1 MNLKIKYGQKYVV
14 AVVLLAMVVGFN
26 PLQAESPPR
35 EAHQA
40 LLEGNWSEVLAV
52 LEKSDVKDTDVPCRM
67 VAAHACLATNRN
79 NASMLMFLSAKED
92 KDIELWSEWTKSLLQ
107 SNPQNPIALYLSA
120 DAEARQGKLKA
131 AIEGFTQALNVKT
144 DFALTLNARGVVRV
158 LNNEWDE
165 ALIDF
170 LQATQCDPKLADAH
184 TNLGTYWVIRE
195 APDGAIEAFNKAIAL
210 NPDFAMAY
218 NGIGCANF
226 GKGDFEKA
234 THNFSITSR
243 LSPILAVA
251 EINQGYASTY
261 ASRLVA
267 LANIEKKPGTTIESI
282 MKQYSD
288 TLREQQIQ
296 SLKMLPSQKDRQF
309 WGKINNL
316 TNLSGNRLQSLVK
329 DYSAHKVQMG
339 AFIKMQEL
347 KSQMTIGYQKSP
359 QTFIDKINLSNDM
372 SSFSF
377 YSLDLDK
384 KVHDFLKKPLRI
396 GVTDRLRVTSSV
408 SPPKGHIIFCSPGV
422 GLTGAF
428 STAGHIALSLGRGM
442 VYEMPGQDEAGR
454 IARSPRI
461 TTWDKLAQAYS
472 SVHSVP
478 IPGAMQNDIDRLVA
492 RAEEVVKNPTGYY
505 SEQYNVLNH
514 NCIQS
519 VKHLT
524 RDIGLDLG
532 DPKWKISE
540 HPWQFYT
547 WLRIKNTESTP
558 VRKLSQEFGNL
569 QQQVM
574 TAGEVHN
581 VETKLNILSTKYTT
595 IPTKQLT
602 SQVPGYYT
610 TVDRP
615 LTEIGAV
622 ASMVDKS
629 IARPLDG
636 SARRALV
643 VAQDPFRATIQ
654 QQELHRYGFETRIV
668 PPTIDIQADAKKWGA
683 DVISGIRG
691 TTQIEV
697 PRLRGT
703 SQSIQQQIKQ
713 NWEWG
718 ERFTPTYPKGS
729 PGGISTEELAR
740 SFVDKG
746 NWPVLTFFG
755 LLYQTNTF
763 TGKEGG

>member
-1 MNLKIKYGQKYVV
+1 MRKKGLI
-14 AVVLLAMVVGFN
+14 LLMLILAR
-26 PLQAESPPR
+26 PLWAESLPQK
-35 EAHQA
+35 AQKA
-40 LLEGNWSEVLAV
+40 LVKGEWAEVLAV
-52 LEKSDVKDTDVPCRM
+52 LEKTDLKKPDVPCRM

-79 NASMLMFLSAKED
+79 NTSMLLFLSAKED
-92 KDIELWSEWTKSLLQ
+92 KDHQLWSEWTESLLHN
-107 SNPQNPIALYLSA
+107 NPQNAIALYLSA
-120 DAEARQGKLKA
+120 DAKARQGRPKE
-131 AIEGFTQALNVKT
+131 AIEGFTQALRIKK
-144 DFALTLNARGVVRV
+144 DFVLALNARGVVRV
-158 LNNEWDE
+158 LSNEWDE

-170 LQATQCDPKLADAH
+170 IQATQCDPKLADAH

-195 APDGAIEAFNKAIAL
+195 VPDGAIEAFNKAIAL
-210 NPDFAMAY
+210 NPDFAIAY
-218 NGIGCANF
+218 NGIGCAYF
-226 GKGDFEKA
+226 GKGQFESA
-234 THNFSITSR
+234 IHNFSTTSQ
-243 LSPILAVA
+243 LGPIFVVA

-282 MKQYSD
+282 MQRYSD
-288 TLREQQIQ
+288 TLIEQQTQ
-296 SLKMLPSQKDRQF
+296 SLKMLPSQKDQEF

-316 TNLSGNRLQSLVK
+316 TNISDNRLQSFVK
-329 DYSAHKVQMG
+329 DYGAQKVQMG
-339 AFIKMQEL
+339 AFLKMQEL
-347 KSQMTIGYQKSP
+347 KSQMTIDYQKSP

-384 KVHDFLKKPLRI
+384 KVQDFWKKPFSI
-396 GVTDRLRVTSSV
+396 GITDRLRVTSSV
-408 SPPKGHIIFCSPGV
+408 SPQKGHIIFCSPGAGPSGEISLV
-422 GLTGAF
+422 
-428 STAGHIALSLGRGM
+428 GHIALSLGGGR

-461 TTWDKLAQAYS
+461 TTWDKLTQAYS

-492 RAEEVVKNPTGYY
+492 RAEDVVKNPTGYY

-532 DPKWKISE
+532 NPKWKISE

-547 WLRIKNTESTP
+547 WLRIKDTESTP

-581 VETKLNILSTKYTT
+581 FETKLNILSTKYTT
-595 IPTKQLT
+595 ISTKQLT

-615 LTEIGAV
+615 LTEIGAI

-629 IARPLDG
+629 IAKPLDG
-636 SARRALV
+636 SSRRALV
-643 VAQDPFRATIQ
+643 VAQDPFRASIQ
-654 QQELHRYGFETRIV
+654 QQEFQRYGFETRLV
-668 PPTIDIQADAKKWGA
+668 PPTVDIQTEAKRWGA

-697 PRLRGT
+697 P
-703 SQSIQQQIKQ
+703 QIKGITIKDTPK
-713 NWEWG
+713 WDWG
-718 ERFTPTYPKGS
+718 KRFTPTYPKDS
-729 PGGISTEELAR
+729 PGGISTEELAK

-755 LLYQTNTF
+755 LLYQTNTSLE
-763 TGKEGG
+763 KEAEAKRKIEKANEPK